1 MKNTLNLL
9 EKVIS
14 FLLENKIKHNHTKF
28 SSGIVILDVWY
39 NEKFYVFHFESNHIG
54 ISEVD
59 NNVAFDSKADKIIED
74 EKLFENE
81 LISIFKPIY

>member
-59 NNVAFDSKADKIIED
+59 NNVAFAFKMIIN
-74 EKLFENE
+74 LSQFTMYVSLN
-81 LISIFKPIY
+81 PIH